1 MHSLILNGRS
11 GRLLMGGMQNK
22 LVEFDLATGKETRV
36 SLIVLY
42 CIFLY
47 ENSKHLIPGH
57 ILIPCSRIGISQ
69 YCRIKNWR
77 HIKRPF
83 LYCP

>member
-36 SLIVLY
+36 SLILMLPVSLVFHTEATVSIGLKNVLRVGT
-42 CIFLY
+42 
-47 ENSKHLIPGH
+47 S
-57 ILIPCSRIGISQ
+57 IL
-69 YCRIKNWR
+69 
-77 HIKRPF
+77 
-83 LYCP
+83 